1 MKNSQKFGAAIASLL
16 VAGWI
21 FGSGS
26 AFADSTSVND
36 SAKEVGNNFGELL
49 KGMGQEAKKGLGSLS
64 SSEKKDKKEQGDKK
78 KPDKNPDKSKE
89 ETNTNK

>member
-1 MKNSQKFGAAIASLL
+1 MKNSQRFNAALISLL
-16 VAGWI
+16 VAGRV
-21 FGSGS
+21 FSSS
-26 AFADSTSVND
+26 AVFADSSSVND

-64 SSEKKDKKEQGDKK
+64 SSEKKDKKEESEK
-78 KPDKNPDKSKE
+78 KPNKSSDKSKE

>member
-1 MKNSQKFGAAIASLL
+1 MKNSQRFSAALAGLF

-21 FGSGS
+21 FGPGS

-64 SSEKKDKKEQGDKK
+64 SSEKKDKEQDNKK
-78 KPDKNPDKSKE
+78 KPVKSSDKSKE
-89 ETNTNK
+89 EASTNK